1 MGDGGSS
8 FTDDDTGF
16 LGRDESSE
24 SEGVFLAVV
33 DGVRSFEGRIL
44 GSLGRDGFCLGW
56 KYGECKVKKAQS
68 VVYEEGFASAR

>member
-8 FTDDDTGF
+8 FTDDNTGF

-24 SEGVFLAVV
+24 GEGVFLAVV

-44 GSLGRDGFCLGW
+44 GSLRRDGFCFGW
-56 KYGECKVKKAQS
+56 NKVSVKKAQS
-68 VVYEEGFASAR
+68 VVYEEDFASAR

>member
-1 MGDGGSS
+1 VSDGGSS

-44 GSLGRDGFCLGW
+44 GGFGRDGFCLG
-56 KYGECKVKKAQS
+56 
-68 VVYEEGFASAR
+68 